1 MYYDISKKLS
11 ALKCNISQLSR
22 EECEELR
29 ATLSKRQ
36 RDDVFTER
44 HEQLRMKAE
53 QKKRD
58 EEIEKLY
65 ADMWEQD
72 RQVKALREEK
82 TAQEQMER
90 NRETLRVCKYT
101 CVHDSNDL

>member
-1 MYYDISKKLS
+1 M
-11 ALKCNISQLSR
+11 
-22 EECEELR
+22 R

-58 EEIEKLY
+58 GEIEKLY

-72 RQVKALREEK
+72 RQMKALREEK
-82 TAQEQMER
+82 TAQEQMES
-90 NRETLRVCKYT
+90 NRETLRVGI
-101 CVHDSNDL
+101 N